1 MREAIANGDLKEF
14 SYHIPTNARKSEKA
28 LENLM
33 NDLAGRGTYERQEH
47 PVYDDGTNSTPPLD
61 PSALNKIAEGV
72 DIYNLLEAI
81 IEEDRDIEDAIE
93 EISSMAGGNVE
104 GYATSQKKKKKKP
117 TIYRE
122 EDELEEDRGVRGKP
136 GSNYPSTRDFDD
148 RTNEVDPETG
158 KTGNV
163 GPKYKIAREQSEVEE
178 ITNYLLEAG
187 VFVG

>member
-72 DIYNLLEAI
+72 DIYNLLEDI
-81 IEEDRDIEDAIE
+81 IEHDKDVEEAIQE
-93 EISSMAGGNVE
+93 LSYMSGGNIALSPHS
-104 GYATSQKKKKKKP
+104 GKKKNKKKP
-117 TIYRE
+117 TIFRE
-122 EDELEEDRGVRGKP
+122 EDEIEEDRAAVQPGGV
-136 GSNYPSTRDFDD
+136 YPSAKDADD
-148 RTNEVDPETG
+148 DTNEYPAE
-158 KTGNV
+158 
-163 GPKYKIAREQSEVEE
+163 PKYKIAKEQSEVEE
-178 ITNYLLEAG
+178 VANYLLEAG